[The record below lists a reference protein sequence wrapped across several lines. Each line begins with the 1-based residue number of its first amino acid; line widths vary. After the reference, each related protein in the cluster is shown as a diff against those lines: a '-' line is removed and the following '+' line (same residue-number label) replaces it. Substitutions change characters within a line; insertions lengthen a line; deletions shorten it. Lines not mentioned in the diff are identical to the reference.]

1 MGEIGNRAINFPT
14 TTRIDLL
21 GDKDDNMLLELAH
34 ESRANFLITGNT
46 NDFTISKYK
55 ETLIVSPKDYWENY
69 RPDLIP

>member
-1 MGEIGNRAINFPT
+1 
-14 TTRIDLL
+14 LL

-69 RPDLIP
+69 RLDLIP